1 MSKKAMIERVQARR
15 RDRKYLLDFLTPDWQ
30 ARTRDFL
37 KRLDMR
43 DRIIIKQIKAGV
55 RRYDVDE

>member
-1 MSKKAMIERVQARR
+1 MIERVQARR
-15 RDRKYLLDFLTPDWQ
+15 RERKYLLDFLTPDWQ

-37 KRLDMR
+37 QRLDMR

-55 RRYDVDE
+55 RR